1 MKKIYNP
8 NDLSLKLDLL
18 RKKNKKI
25 VLCHGVFDL
34 LHSGHINH
42 LQQAKEKGDILVVSI
57 TDDKFVNKGPGRPA
71 FPFKDRAQ
79 VIASLGIVDYV
90 TINQDFSSI
99 NIIKKI
105 KPNVY
110 CKGPDYLDFKSDYT
124 KKIILEKKAVESV
137 GGKIFFSTG
146 QTKSSTK
153 VINKYS
159 SIYNESQKTFFGK
172 FKNKKKLDVI
182 KIFNELKKLN
192 VLIVGEIILDK
203 YVFCESLGKSGK
215 ESILTFRK
223 LNTEVYN
230 GGSLAVAN
238 HLSSFVSNIDLISYV
253 GKNKSFLNKNLS
265 KNIHFKFIK
274 KKNTE
279 TIEKTRFVDH
289 LDNRKITGIY
299 NINDNFL
306 DNLEEKKLISHLKNI
321 KKYDLVIV
329 VDYGHGLITEKI
341 AKILGKKSKYLC
353 VNAQVNSANIGYHS
367 LRKYSNANN
376 ITINGLELR
385 HETKDR
391 FSDIYYLADKLKKE
405 IKAKTMIV
413 TQGKNGAF
421 LLDEKN
427 NIFKCPAFATKVVD
441 KVGSGDAMFAIS
453 SVLLNKKI
461 DKNFVLL
468 ASSLAAGLS
477 VETIGNSLKID
488 SLNLMK
494 SIEHIFK

>member
-1 MKKIYNP
+1 MKKLYNP
-8 NDLSLKLDLL
+8 NDLSLKLDFF

-79 VIASLGIVDYV
+79 VIASLCMVDYV

-99 NIIKKI
+99 NIIKKV

-110 CKGPDYLDFKSDYT
+110 CKGPDYSDLKSDYT

-137 GGKIFFSTG
+137 GGKIFFTTG

-172 FKNKKKLDVI
+172 FKNKKKLDII

-265 KNIHFKFIK
+265 KNIHFIFIQ

-306 DNLEEKKLISHLKNI
+306 DNL
-321 KKYDLVIV
+321 
-329 VDYGHGLITEKI
+329 
-341 AKILGKKSKYLC
+341 
-353 VNAQVNSANIGYHS
+353 
-367 LRKYSNANN
+367 
-376 ITINGLELR
+376 
-385 HETKDR
+385 
-391 FSDIYYLADKLKKE
+391 
-405 IKAKTMIV
+405 
-413 TQGKNGAF
+413 
-421 LLDEKN
+421 
-427 NIFKCPAFATKVVD
+427 
-441 KVGSGDAMFAIS
+441 
-453 SVLLNKKI
+453 
-461 DKNFVLL
+461 
-468 ASSLAAGLS
+468 
-477 VETIGNSLKID
+477 
-488 SLNLMK
+488 
-494 SIEHIFK
+494 

>member
-1 MKKIYNP
+1 MKKIYYP
-8 NDLSLKLDLL
+8 TELSLKLDFL

-42 LQQAKEKGDILVVSI
+42 FQQAKEKGDILVVSI

-71 FPFKDRAQ
+71 FTFKDRAQ
-79 VIASLGIVDYV
+79 VIASLSMVDYV

-99 NIIKKI
+99 NIIKKV

-110 CKGPDYLDFKSDYT
+110 CKGSDYLDLKSDYT
-124 KKIILEKKAVESV
+124 KKIIFEKKAVESI
-137 GGKIFFSTG
+137 GGKICFTTG
-146 QTKSSTK
+146 HTKSSSR

-159 SIYNESQKTFFGK
+159 SIFNESQKIFFDK
-172 FKNKKKLDVI
+172 FKNKKKLDLV
-182 KIFNELKKLN
+182 KIFNELKKLK
-192 VLIVGEIILDK
+192 VLIIGEIILDK
-203 YVFCESLGKSGK
+203 YVFCEPLGKSGK

-306 DNLEEKKLISHLKNI
+306 DSVEEKKIIYYLKDI

-367 LRKYSNANN
+367 LRKYSNAHN

-391 FSDIYYLADKLKKE
+391 FSDIRFLANKLKKE

-421 LLDEKN
+421 LLDKKN
-427 NIFKCPAFATKVVD
+427 KIYECPAFATKVVD
-441 KVGSGDAMFAIS
+441 KVGSGDVMFAIS
-453 SVLLNKKI
+453 SILLNQRI

-477 VETIGNSLKID
+477 VETIGNSVKID

-494 SIEHIFK
+494 SIEHILK